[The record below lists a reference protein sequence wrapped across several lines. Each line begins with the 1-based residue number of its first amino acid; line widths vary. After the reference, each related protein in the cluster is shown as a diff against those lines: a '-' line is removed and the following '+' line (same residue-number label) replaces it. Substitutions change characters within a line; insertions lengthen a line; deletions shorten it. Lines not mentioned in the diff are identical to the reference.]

1 MSRTVVVRFA
11 FGIASEAGR
20 QAHLAVAPEAGVPE
34 RWLTYCG
41 VVIPANVAEV
51 SAQPAG
57 MPCMGCLSAP
67 GGPATP
73 RLGSG

>member
-1 MSRTVVVRFA
+1 MTRTVVVRFA
-11 FGIASEAGR
+11 FGIVSEASR
-20 QAHLAVAPEAGVPE
+20 QAHLAVAPEAGIPE

-41 VVIPANVAEV
+41 VEIPANVAEV
-51 SAQPAG
+51 SAQPSG

-67 GGPATP
+67 GGPARP